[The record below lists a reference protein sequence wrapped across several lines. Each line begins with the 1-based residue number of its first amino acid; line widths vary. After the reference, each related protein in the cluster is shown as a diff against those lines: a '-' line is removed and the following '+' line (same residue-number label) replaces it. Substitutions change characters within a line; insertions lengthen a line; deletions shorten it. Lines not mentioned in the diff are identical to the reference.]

1 MTQIIS
7 FSIIVWIIIDR
18 VKPLWESFKFKSILT
33 SVIALLCGLVIAIF
47 YHLDIIV
54 ALELAETES
63 VIGYIF
69 TAFAIM
75 GGSSCIN
82 EILHK
87 LNNPFGEV
95 ADEWKE

>member
-18 VKPLWESFKFKSILT
+18 VKPLWESFKYKSVLT
-33 SVIALLCGLVIAIF
+33 SAIALVCGLVIALV
-47 YHLDIIV
+47 YKLDLIV
-54 ALELAETES
+54 ALEMADTES

-95 ADEWKE
+95 AEWKE